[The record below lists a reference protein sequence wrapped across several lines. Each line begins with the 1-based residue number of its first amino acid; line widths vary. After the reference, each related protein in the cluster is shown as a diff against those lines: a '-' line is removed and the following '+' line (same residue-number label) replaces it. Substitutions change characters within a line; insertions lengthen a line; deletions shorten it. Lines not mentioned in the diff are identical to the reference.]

1 MVMVGGGVTD
11 GGMVSM
17 RHQWKKCVGIE
28 KRRGIRMSYLVSEC
42 CSAPPLN
49 NTDVHDGI
57 AMCDQCKE
65 WCGFYDEE
73 EEEEDE

>member
-1 MVMVGGGVTD
+1 MA

-17 RHQWKKCVGIE
+17 RHPQKECVGIE
-28 KRRGIRMSYLVSEC
+28 KIRRTKMSYLVSEC

-65 WCGFYDEE
+65 WSGFYDEE
-73 EEEEDE
+73 EEEDDGSNSNS

>member
-1 MVMVGGGVTD
+1 MA

-17 RHQWKKCVGIE
+17 RHPQKECVGIE
-28 KRRGIRMSYLVSEC
+28 KIRRTKMSYLVSEC

-65 WCGFYDEE
+65 WSGFYDEE
-73 EEEEDE
+73 EEEDDGSNGDN

>member
-1 MVMVGGGVTD
+1 
-11 GGMVSM
+11 
-17 RHQWKKCVGIE
+17 
-28 KRRGIRMSYLVSEC
+28 MSYLVSEC

-65 WCGFYDEE
+65 WSGFYDEE
-73 EEEEDE
+73 EEENERSSSNS

>member
-1 MVMVGGGVTD
+1 
-11 GGMVSM
+11 
-17 RHQWKKCVGIE
+17 
-28 KRRGIRMSYLVSEC
+28 MSYLVSEC

-73 EEEEDE
+73 EEEDDGSNGNNEVQRV

>member
-1 MVMVGGGVTD
+1 MA

-17 RHQWKKCVGIE
+17 KHQWKDREGIE
-28 KRRGIRMSYLVSEC
+28 KIGSNKMSYLVSEC

-57 AMCDQCKE
+57 AMCDHCRE
-65 WCGFYDEE
+65 WSGFYDEE
-73 EEEEDE
+73 EEENERSSSNS